1 MIKKILDLE
10 PNIIGFEAT
19 GTVTGKDYEEI
30 MIPAIEEK
38 LKTNPKLKFLYYID
52 AEFEHY
58 ELKAMLDDTKI
69 GLKHFNA
76 WEKMAIVT
84 DLHWIKN
91 GVNVFGFIIPG
102 EIKVFDIIELEDAKA
117 WIQK

>member
-1 MIKKILDLE
+1 MVKKILDLK

-19 GTVTGKDYEEI
+19 GTVTGKDYTEI

-38 LKTNPKLKFLYYID
+38 LKTDSKINFLYYID

-58 ELKAMLDDTKI
+58 ELKAILEDSKI
-69 GLKHFNA
+69 GIKFFNDY
-76 WEKMAIVT
+76 EKIAIVT
-84 DLHWIKN
+84 DMNWLKN
-91 GVNVFGFIIPG
+91 GVHIFGFMIPG
-102 EIKVFDIIELEDAKA
+102 EIKVFDIAHLDDAKD